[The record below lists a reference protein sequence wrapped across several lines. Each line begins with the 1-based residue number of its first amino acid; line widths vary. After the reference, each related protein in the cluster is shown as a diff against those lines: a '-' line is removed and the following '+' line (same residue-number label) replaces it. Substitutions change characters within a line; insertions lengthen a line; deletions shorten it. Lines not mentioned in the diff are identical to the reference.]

1 MHNSCTHTH
10 RTADDIGILQV
21 SYKITKAESFV
32 YNKILLIGNR
42 CESCLLWI
50 KIVQSMFP
58 QQSVYQPTI
67 PVIFIYDG
75 HKNFT
80 AINCCKTCTNIILR
94 LSMKA
99 GFQYLLSGINYKQ
112 FAYQRYITSIRNSTD
127 ITWISKVKNFS
138 YVSYSIRVNQS
149 SLKYLNLFQENMPFS
164 DIQVSGCFYTFWLLL
179 HISTSETAEI
189 LVSTMHYRSQQTSTL
204 SGKPAMAWKNIKE
217 CSLNYDRTTHNPHK
231 LVFLCT
237 FLAHPRR
244 QLPIP

>member
-1 MHNSCTHTH
+1 MYQHYF
-10 RTADDIGILQV
+10 A
-21 SYKITKAESFV
+21 FV
-32 YNKILLIGNR
+32 YEG
-42 CESCLLWI
+42 WI
-50 KIVQSMFP
+50 PIPAIWNQL
-58 QQSVYQPTI
+58 QTICIPTLYH
-67 PVIFIYDG
+67 F
-75 HKNFT
+75 HKKFHRHYMNF
-80 AINCCKTCTNIILR
+80 K
-94 LSMKA
+94 SE
-99 GFQYLLSGINYKQ
+99 
-112 FAYQRYITSIRNSTD
+112 
-127 ITWISKVKNFS
+127 NFS